1 MASIWGTLNSVT
13 NKLAGDFN
21 TKKSHKDKK
30 LDSKKSDKRESPS
43 EVGLISENQKLRD
56 EVNSL
61 KTRLFNDRY
70 AHEQSDRKRTFKMIE
85 KGVVPT

>member
-1 MASIWGTLNSVT
+1 M
-13 NKLAGDFN
+13 
-21 TKKSHKDKK
+21 
-30 LDSKKSDKRESPS
+30 KSDKSESRS

-61 KTRLFNDRY
+61 KTRLLNDRY
-70 AHEQSDRKRTFKMIE
+70 AHELNDRKRTFKMIE